1 MSKEIDPSAK
11 RNLLIVVGVIAS
23 AVVLSVVV
31 MSGDAPPPPSSQ
43 SYIPQG
49 GAAVMESDGAKPEG
63 YDKLARQEEEER
75 AKNAALNGQSYLPTL
90 TVPVSANSNNY
101 GASGS
106 RNGDGL
112 IDQKIASE
120 QPAPPTKTP
129 DQIRLEAQSNET
141 RQQAIFS
148 RKMAAWAAL
157 NETLRYEPSVRGQEV
172 LPSAA
177 ARPSQPPTG
186 QPPVA
191 SAPTQILMQAGDS
204 LYASIDMSVNT
215 DEPSVVFATVL
226 SGKLKNSMLFG
237 AARLNPNETITI
249 EFDKISMPGKAQA
262 AFRGVVIDSGTG
274 RAALSGTVNRKIF
287 TRYIMPIAAS
297 VAKTYGDLLAKQGQT
312 STIVAGGA
320 VTSST
325 MTNQQI
331 SDAALASGIT
341 SVTGAIAENAQNSSA
356 SVELP
361 NKLSVE
367 VKLMQ
372 DVVIH

>member
-1 MSKEIDPSAK
+1 LSV
-11 RNLLIVVGVIAS
+11 IVV
-23 AVVLSVVV
+23 
-31 MSGDAPPPPSSQ
+31 SGDSPPPPSAQ
-43 SYIPQG
+43 SYIPEG
-49 GAAVMESDGAKPEG
+49 GAAVTKSAVTAPEG
-63 YDKLARQEEEER
+63 YDNLARQEEADR
-75 AKNAALNGQSYLPTL
+75 AKNAIQNGQSYLPTL
-90 TVPVSANSNNY
+90 TVPISENSNNY
-101 GASGS
+101 GTGGS
-106 RNGDGL
+106 QNGGGP
-112 IDQKIASE
+112 IDRKIANE
-120 QPAPPTKTP
+120 QPAPPAKTP
-129 DQIRLEAQSNET
+129 DQLRIESQVNDT

-148 RKMAAWAAL
+148 RKMAAWVAL

-172 LPSAA
+172 LPSATTQ
-177 ARPSQPPTG
+177 PSQSQTG
-186 QPPVA
+186 HPPVA
-191 SAPTQILMQAGDS
+191 SAPAQILMQAGDS

-226 SGKLKNSMLFG
+226 SGKLKRSMLFG

-249 EFDKISMPGKAQA
+249 EFDKISMPGKAQE

-274 RAALSGTVNRKIF
+274 RAALSGIVNRKIF

-297 VAKTYGDLLAKQGQT
+297 VAKTYGDLLSKQGQT

-320 VTSST
+320 ITNST
-325 MTNQQI
+325 MDNKQI
-331 SDAALASGIT
+331 RDAALASGIT
-341 SVTGAIAENAQNSSA
+341 SVTGAIAENAQNSNP